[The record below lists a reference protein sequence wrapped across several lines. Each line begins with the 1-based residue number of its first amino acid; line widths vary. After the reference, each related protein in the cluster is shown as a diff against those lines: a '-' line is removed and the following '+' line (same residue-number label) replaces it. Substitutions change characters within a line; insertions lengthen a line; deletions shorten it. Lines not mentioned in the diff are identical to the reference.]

1 MSENSKKLKITAQAD
16 GFKLHV
22 LFWTELNPKLFII
35 IHDFKKRHNI
45 LTSEKVE
52 QAKIDRL
59 FLEKLPKWLNIIKT
73 VLLIN

>member
-35 IHDFKKRHNI
+35 IYDLK
-45 LTSEKVE
+45 
-52 QAKIDRL
+52 
-59 FLEKLPKWLNIIKT
+59 
-73 VLLIN
+73 